1 MIQPSEVIY
10 IGKVRKSNN
19 AKGELLCLLEND
31 LFPEA
36 EPEFVV
42 LLCDNILVP
51 FFVEDYR
58 FRGEDG
64 LLLRLEG
71 ITDERQS
78 QRLCGAKLYILRSS
92 LSQDLIESMPQHT
105 LEGFLLIDE
114 HKGELGHIEAIDDS
128 TLNILWKLNNGTLIP
143 AHKDLVRTID
153 TAKKIV
159 YVSLPEGL
167 I

>member
-1 MIQPSEVIY
+1 MIQSDEVIY

-19 AKGELLCLLEND
+19 AKGELLCLLENE

-51 FFVEDYR
+51 FFIEDYR

-71 ITDERQS
+71 ITEERQS
-78 QRLCGAKLYILRSS
+78 QRLCGAKLYLLRSS
-92 LSQDLIESMPQHT
+92 ISQEIIESMPQHT
-105 LEGFLLIDE
+105 LEGFLLIDDR
-114 HKGELGHIEAIDDS
+114 KGEVGRIVAIDDS
-128 TLNILWKLNNGTLIP
+128 TLNIIWKLNNGTLIP
-143 AHKDLVRTID
+143 AHPDLVRTVD
-153 TAKKIV
+153 TTKKIV

-167 I
+167 L